1 MKNTKITC
9 QKTTT
14 QIIKIPLKNQSTN
27 ISTKLYEKLTSKG
40 PLGRQMAPTG
50 AAPGS
55 QMANKIDIRGLWS
68 SPKARSRCILD
79 HQLEFFRVLGPPKHR
94 FWEPGGA
101 SASILEAP
109 VYQFRDISHHTQRGL
124 MQTSH
129 TLSRAELGG
138 KQIRWSTNWWCL
150 NCTWKKRQI
159 IPTLFTAFF
168 LSLVGIAWIL
178 FRWFRSPLV
187 FPRCSFVGSKTPLC
201 Y

>member
-1 MKNTKITC
+1 MSKNNHPNHQNSIRKSINKYFDKTMWKIDI
-9 QKTTT
+9 QGTTWT
-14 QIIKIPLKNQSTN
+14 SNGAYRGSPG
-27 ISTKLYEKLTSKG
+27 ISNGE
-40 PLGRQMAPTG
+40 Q
-50 AAPGS
+50 
-55 QMANKIDIRGLWS
+55 IDIRGLWS

-79 HQLEFFRVLGPPKHR
+79 HQLELFRVLGPPRHR

-129 TLSRAELGG
+129 TQSRAELGG
-138 KQIRWSTNWWCL
+138 KQIRRSTNWWCL
-150 NCTWKKRQI
+150 NCTWKIRQI

-187 FPRCSFVGSKTPLC
+187 FQKWFFCR
-201 Y
+201 